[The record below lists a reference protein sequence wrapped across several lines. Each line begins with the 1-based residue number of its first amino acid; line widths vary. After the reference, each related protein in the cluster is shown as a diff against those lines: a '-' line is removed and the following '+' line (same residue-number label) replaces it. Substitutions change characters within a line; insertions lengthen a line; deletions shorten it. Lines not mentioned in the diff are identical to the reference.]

1 MGSMRMDERR
11 SEEPHPSQAE
21 DLDSPGSASGGET
34 APVPPEG
41 GREEEEIEQLK
52 ARLDQK
58 SQEAHDFMDKYLRTY
73 AELEN
78 FKKRIAKDQA
88 DWIKY
93 TNEGLIREL
102 LTVMDNLMRAKAHSQ
117 PAPELSQW
125 VAGVELTVKQF
136 EEILAKFGVTAIKT
150 LGLPFDPSVHQAMLQ
165 IVSKAEEGT
174 VVEEFQ
180 KGYLLHDRVLRP
192 ALVAVAK
199 KKSDVRSEKSD
210 EGSQEG

>member
-11 SEEPHPSQAE
+11 SEEPHPPPEADQAQDQDPE
-21 DLDSPGSASGGET
+21 SSASGGET
-34 APVPPEG
+34 APVQPE
-41 GREEEEIEQLK
+41 RAQEEEELEQLN
-52 ARLDQK
+52 ARLDKK
-58 SQEAHDFMDKYLRTY
+58 SQEAQESMDKYLRTY

-93 TNEGLIREL
+93 ANEGLIREL
-102 LTVMDNLMRAKAHSQ
+102 LTVMDNLMRAKAHSSQ
-117 PAPELSQW
+117 PSPELSQW

-136 EEILAKFGVTAIKT
+136 EETLAKFGVTAIKT
-150 LGLPFDPSVHQAMLQ
+150 VGLPFDPSIHQAMLHMD
-165 IVSKAEEGT
+165 SEAEAG
-174 VVEEFQ
+174 VIVEEFQ

-199 KKSDVRSEKSD
+199 KKSPDS
-210 EGSQEG
+210 

>member
-1 MGSMRMDERR
+1 MDERR
-11 SEEPHPSQAE
+11 SEEPHPPEAE
-21 DLDSPGSASGGET
+21 DLDSPRSASGGET
-34 APVPPEG
+34 APVQPE
-41 GREEEEIEQLK
+41 RARKEEELEQLN
-52 ARLDQK
+52 AQLDKK
-58 SQEAHDFMDKYLRTY
+58 SQEAQEFMDKYLRTY

-93 TNEGLIREL
+93 ANEGLIREL

-117 PAPELSQW
+117 PSPELSQW

-136 EEILAKFGVTAIKT
+136 EETLAKFGVTSIKT
-150 LGLPFDPSVHQAMLQ
+150 LGLPFDPSVHQAMLHMD
-165 IVSKAEEGT
+165 SEAEAG
-174 VVEEFQ
+174 VIVEEFQ

-199 KKSDVRSEKSD
+199 KKSPDS
-210 EGSQEG
+210 

>member
-11 SEEPHPSQAE
+11 SEEPHPSEAE
-21 DLDSPGSASGGET
+21 DLDSPRSASGGET
-34 APVPPEG
+34 APVQPE
-41 GREEEEIEQLK
+41 RAQEAEELEQLN
-52 ARLDQK
+52 ARLDKK
-58 SQEAHDFMDKYLRTY
+58 SQEAQESMDKYLRTY

-93 TNEGLIREL
+93 ANEGLIREL

-117 PAPELSQW
+117 PSPELSQW

-136 EEILAKFGVTAIKT
+136 EETLAKFGVTAIKT
-150 LGLPFDPSVHQAMLQ
+150 VGLPFDPSVHQAMLHMD
-165 IVSKAEEGT
+165 SEAEEGT

-199 KKSDVRSEKSD
+199 KKSPDS
-210 EGSQEG
+210 

>member
-11 SEEPHPSQAE
+11 SEEPHSPPEADQAQDQ
-21 DLDSPGSASGGET
+21 DLSGSASGGET
-34 APVPPEG
+34 APMPPEG
-41 GREEEEIEQLK
+41 AREEEELEQLK

-58 SQEAHDFMDKYLRTY
+58 SREAQEFMDKYLRTY

-93 TNEGLIREL
+93 ANEELLRPL

-117 PAPELSQW
+117 PSPELSQW

-136 EEILAKFGVTAIKT
+136 EETLAKFGVTAIKT
-150 LGLPFDPSVHQAMLQ
+150 LGLPFDPSAHQAMLH
-165 IVSKAEEGT
+165 VDSEAEEGT

-199 KKSDVRSEKSD
+199 KKSEVKDEKAVDS
-210 EGSQEG
+210 

>member
-11 SEEPHPSQAE
+11 SEEPHPSEAE
-21 DLDSPGSASGGET
+21 DLDSPRSASGGET
-34 APVPPEG
+34 APVQPE
-41 GREEEEIEQLK
+41 RAQEAEELEQLN
-52 ARLDQK
+52 ARLDKK
-58 SQEAHDFMDKYLRTY
+58 SQEAQESMDKYLRTY

-93 TNEGLIREL
+93 ANEGLIREL
-102 LTVMDNLMRAKAHSQ
+102 LTVMDNLMRAKAHSSQ
-117 PAPELSQW
+117 PSPELSQW

-136 EEILAKFGVTAIKT
+136 EETLAKFGVTAIKT
-150 LGLPFDPSVHQAMLQ
+150 VGLPFDPSIHQAMLHMD
-165 IVSKAEEGT
+165 SEAEAG
-174 VVEEFQ
+174 VIVEEFQ

-199 KKSDVRSEKSD
+199 KKSPDS
-210 EGSQEG
+210 